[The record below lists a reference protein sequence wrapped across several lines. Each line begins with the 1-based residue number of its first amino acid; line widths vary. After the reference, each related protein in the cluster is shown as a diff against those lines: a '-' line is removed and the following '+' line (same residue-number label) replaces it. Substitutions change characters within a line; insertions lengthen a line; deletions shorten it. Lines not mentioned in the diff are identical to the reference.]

1 MKKNKVC
8 VLGSVVMLCGLNTA
22 PLGASQRTSAVLNT
36 SHRDG
41 APTTEE
47 IIGLT
52 ASASQE
58 QLTDL
63 HIFLRGT
70 DPISYK
76 LARFSCDGYAVEF
89 GLPQG
94 EFQVEY
100 FNGDGNSLAVLPIN
114 GRSLVF
120 ANVLS
125 GSGARYVAARYIWS
139 DGGMRGASLSDA
151 VSAEKHTLC
160 RQVESG
166 NGNK

>member
-1 MKKNKVC
+1 MGRRQPRR
-8 VLGSVVMLCGLNTA
+8 L
-22 PLGASQRTSAVLNT
+22 
-36 SHRDG
+36 
-41 APTTEE
+41 
-47 IIGLT
+47 IGLT

-100 FNGDGNSLAVLPIN
+100 FNGDGNS
-114 GRSLVF
+114 
-120 ANVLS
+120 
-125 GSGARYVAARYIWS
+125 
-139 DGGMRGASLSDA
+139 
-151 VSAEKHTLC
+151 
-160 RQVESG
+160 
-166 NGNK
+166 